1 MPPLDMDALQDRAK
15 RDALR
20 QRRQQR
26 AAGEGEVQRLRVLC
40 VVRQR
45 NSKATPRKINP
56 ISIAI
61 IGVYS
66 AGIST
71 A

>member
-1 MPPLDMDALQDRAK
+1 MPCASVASSDPPAK
-15 RDALR
+15 AMSHLLR
-20 QRRQQR
+20 S
-26 AAGEGEVQRLRVLC
+26 L

-45 NSKATPRKINP
+45 NSKATPRKTRP
-56 ISIAI
+56 SSIAI

>member
-1 MPPLDMDALQDRAK
+1 MPCASVASNDPPANAIS
-15 RDALR
+15 
-20 QRRQQR
+20 
-26 AAGEGEVQRLRVLC
+26 QRLRWLR

-45 NSKATPRKINP
+45 NSKATPRKIRP